1 MKDAGIPLSSWH
13 FKLILTPMKNF
24 YLRLFI
30 IPLFSI
36 MLMMSYKAFS
46 QCPNGVTPTGTA
58 FDTTITVGSGHSTR
72 EIKFPKF
79 DPLLGMV
86 TCVKLT
92 MTITG
97 IINYIEFENNDVS
110 PNIFNATYNRHD
122 TLMGPGLSSPMKLA
136 TLQNYGPYILDASD
150 GVPHNGPDYTTYGP
164 DTVLHGVALTAT
176 IADSAALSSFYGHDS
191 VSYFYTID
199 AFTSPGA
206 PGNYSFSVFTSG
218 FVNYKLEYCICPF
231 TPLPL
236 NVWNLAIKKIADNK
250 AELKWDGLD
259 DAERNYHYEVEV
271 SEDGSHFFSISTIAK
286 ESSVNNNYR
295 FVYDNM
301 KSGLSSYYYF
311 RIKQVYSNG
320 YTRFS
325 DVVSVELKGSDVP
338 KFMVYPNPSN
348 GIVGIK
354 FDYISNSRF
363 IAQIFNTRGQT
374 IMKKEILVTTSSY
387 CQIGE
392 LQRGMYW
399 LKLTD
404 VTNNLSGVHQL
415 LIK

>member
-1 MKDAGIPLSSWH
+1 MK
-13 FKLILTPMKNF
+13 KLYLKAFILLTISVMV
-24 YLRLFI
+24 
-30 IPLFSI
+30 
-36 MLMMSYKAFS
+36 MASYKSYS
-46 QCPNGVTPTGTA
+46 QCPNGMTSTSTA
-58 FDTTITVGSGHSTR
+58 FDTTIIVGSGHSTR

-79 DPLLGMV
+79 DPLMGMV

-97 IINYIEFENNDVS
+97 IVNYMEFENNDVS
-110 PNIFNATYNRHD
+110 PNSFNATYNRHD
-122 TLMGPGLSSPMKLA
+122 TLVGPGLSSPMELA
-136 TLQNYGPYILDASD
+136 TLQNYGPYVLNASD
-150 GVPHNGPDYTTYGP
+150 GILHAGDDYISTGP
-164 DTVLHGVALTAT
+164 DTVLHDVALSAT

-218 FVNYKLEYCICPF
+218 FITYKLEYCVCPF
-231 TPLPL
+231 APLAL
-236 NVWNLAIKKIADNK
+236 NVRDFSVKKIANNK
-250 AELKWDGLD
+250 AELKWTGSD
-259 DAERNYHYEVEV
+259 DPEKNYHYEIEL
-271 SEDGSHFFSISTIAK
+271 SKDGFHFSSVYSLPESISIDD
-286 ESSVNNNYR
+286 NYR
-295 FVYDNM
+295 FVYSNM
-301 KSGLSSYYYF
+301 ENNGSRLYYF

-325 DVVSVELKGSDVP
+325 DIKFIELGRSNVLN
-338 KFMVYPNPSN
+338 FSVYPNPSN

-354 FDYISNSRF
+354 FDNITDGQFSV
-363 IAQIFNTRGQT
+363 QIFNTRGQA
-374 IMKKEILVTTSSY
+374 IVKKEIILSGSSY
-387 CQIGE
+387 CQIAE

-404 VTNNLSGVHQL
+404 VTGKLSRVNQL

>member
-1 MKDAGIPLSSWH
+1 MK
-13 FKLILTPMKNF
+13 KL
-24 YLRLFI
+24 YLRFFI

-36 MLMMSYKAFS
+36 MVMTSYKTYA
-46 QCPNGVTPTGTA
+46 QCPNGVTPAGAA
-58 FDTTITVGSGHSTR
+58 FDTTIIVGSGHSTR

-86 TCVKLT
+86 TCAKLT

-97 IINYIEFENNDVS
+97 IVNYIEFENNDVS

-122 TLMGPGLSSPMKLA
+122 TLTGPGLSSPMKLA

-150 GVPHNGPDYTTYGP
+150 GMPHSGSDYTSTGP

-218 FVNYKLEYCICPF
+218 FVNYKLEYCVCPF

-236 NVWNLAIKKIADNK
+236 NVWNFNIKKIAANK
-250 AELKWDGLD
+250 AELKWTGLD
-259 DAERNYHYEVEV
+259 NAERNYHYEVEL
-271 SEDGSHFFSISTIAK
+271 SEDGSHFLSVSSIPK
-286 ESSVNNNYR
+286 ESSINNDYR
-295 FVYDNM
+295 FVYSNM
-301 KSGLSSYYYF
+301 NGPGSFYYF
-311 RIKQVYSNG
+311 RIKQIYSNG

-325 DVVSVELKGSDVP
+325 DIVLIKLEGSDVP
-338 KFMVYPNPSN
+338 KFSVYPNPSN

-354 FDYISNSRF
+354 FDYILSDKF
-363 IAQIFNTRGQT
+363 LAQIFNTRGQT
-374 IMKKEILVTTSSY
+374 IVKKEILVTESSY
-387 CQIGE
+387 CQIAE
-392 LQRGMYW
+392 LQKGMYW

-404 VTNNLSGVHQL
+404 VTNRLSSVNQL